1 MSQTQTNRCAGQKRR
16 RERERRE
23 RCVLTHSGQ
32 RVDLRDPDPACVTL
46 DDIARALAV
55 CRRFAGAGI
64 SVAEHSVIV
73 TRRLREQ
80 GHPPDVQLAGLL
92 HDAAEAYTGDVIAPF
107 KALIRGH
114 RTLEARIDE
123 AILHALGH
131 AGLDLHNPTVKQAD
145 RWAIPQ
151 EAGMVGLGAKGAR
164 RAFLR
169 EYERLI

>member
-64 SVAEHSVIV
+64 SVA
-73 TRRLREQ
+73 
-80 GHPPDVQLAGLL
+80 
-92 HDAAEAYTGDVIAPF
+92 
-107 KALIRGH
+107 
-114 RTLEARIDE
+114 
-123 AILHALGH
+123 
-131 AGLDLHNPTVKQAD
+131 
-145 RWAIPQ
+145 
-151 EAGMVGLGAKGAR
+151 
-164 RAFLR
+164 
-169 EYERLI
+169 